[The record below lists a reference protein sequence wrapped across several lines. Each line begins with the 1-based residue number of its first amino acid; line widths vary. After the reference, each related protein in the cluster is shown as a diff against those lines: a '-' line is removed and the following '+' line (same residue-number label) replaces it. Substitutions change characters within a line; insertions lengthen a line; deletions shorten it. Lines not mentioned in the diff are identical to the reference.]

1 LARSLQ
7 DITNAA
13 IAYINSLY
21 PNANTFQGTL
31 LGDIVIGTP
40 AQEEAKLYAQSELV
54 SQDQSID
61 NASSTGLNK
70 IGGNYNTQ
78 QKSPIPAVGAITFF
92 TNSAP
97 ATDIDIPVGTVVGTG
112 TFSPTGDITFSTT
125 REVVMYAVLGASYLN
140 PNTGK
145 YEITTEIEAI
155 TAGSI
160 GNVAQNTLNT
170 LIGAL
175 VGIDGCYNANST
187 TNGVDTE
194 NIEVFRRRLSLEVQG
209 NTIGTP
215 DGFLTIVLQNPSVGD
230 AILVGNGNT
239 LRDVSGA
246 VDIYIKGVTPTQYN
260 DSYDI
265 SLLSDPSQLIFTKQ
279 PIYLAGVQTV
289 IISNTGSVSTPSF
302 TFVQD
307 SGSLG
312 GSIYAQD
319 KLVWAT
325 PLDPSLGTV
334 YINYSYNSLPE
345 TLQNQFAQTNF
356 NVLNTDLLVKSANQI
371 LIDITTSVKILPGF
385 DNTYVALQIQS
396 NIAEYLDSLQIGATI
411 SQSGIALIIL
421 QTPGI
426 NDVLLPF
433 TSFSGNNG
441 LITPDSFGDLDIP
454 SNSYA
459 EAGDIVINV
468 VV

>member
-1 LARSLQ
+1 
-7 DITNAA
+7 
-13 IAYINSLY
+13 
-21 PNANTFQGTL
+21 
-31 LGDIVIGTP
+31 
-40 AQEEAKLYAQSELV
+40 
-54 SQDQSID
+54 
-61 NASSTGLNK
+61 
-70 IGGNYNTQ
+70 
-78 QKSPIPAVGAITFF
+78 
-92 TNSAP
+92 
-97 ATDIDIPVGTVVGTG
+97 
-112 TFSPTGDITFSTT
+112 
-125 REVVMYAVLGASYLN
+125 LN